1 MAEEAAQAL
10 GRELIIVGGG
20 TESEIDAA
28 FETLVQRGA
37 STLSSLLSYQ
47 GRWRPTLR
55 SYLRLTLRKQ
65 RREKSFREQQRQVR

>member
-10 GRELIIVGGG
+10 GRDLIIVGGG

-37 STLSSLLSYQ
+37 STLSSLISYQ
-47 GRWRPTLR
+47 
-55 SYLRLTLRKQ
+55 
-65 RREKSFREQQRQVR
+65 